1 MLRKIFSIQS
11 LLWLAL
17 LLALVG
23 SLRHVAWGFSTL
35 ESGDLVAGY
44 VQAVAVD
51 VGLFALAVGINQRKR
66 QRRGT
71 LLLWLGVLMF
81 AALSTYANLLHGLVF
96 KADIGLSEWPW
107 LDIARPFALSGVL
120 PLLVV
125 YLSEIVG
132 ADVSYAIGQ
141 AERAAKKRAKGVST
155 EARDGFP
162 MPIEEAR
169 ERRKLNADQAAD
181 GLWQFVAT
189 HPDLMGMSYEQVA
202 SQYGRSRSWVS
213 DKFRKWE
220 RAGAVQRDDGAVN
233 VLVAERPNG
242 QD

>member
-1 MLRKIFSIQS
+1 MIRKIFSIQT

-35 ESGDLVAGY
+35 EGGDLVAGY
-44 VQAVAVD
+44 LQAVAVD
-51 VGLFALAVGINQRKR
+51 VGLLALAIGVNQRKR

-71 LLLWLGVLMF
+71 TILWMGVLSF

-96 KADIGLSEWPW
+96 KADIGLSEWGW
-107 LDIARPFALSGVL
+107 LDVARPFALSGVL

-132 ADVSYAIGQ
+132 ADVSYAVKQ
-141 AERAAKKRAKGVST
+141 AEKAAKKKAST
-155 EARDGFP
+155 ERKGAFP

-169 ERRKLNADQAAD
+169 ERRKLSADAAAD
-181 GLWQFVAT
+181 ALWQFVAT
-189 HPDLMGMSYEQVA
+189 HPNLMGLTQEQVG
-202 SQYGRSRSWVS
+202 SQFGRSRSWVS
-213 DKFRKWE
+213 DKFRAWE
-220 RAGAVQRDDGAVN
+220 RQGAVRRNNGAVN
-233 VLVAERPNG
+233 VLVADRPG
-242 QD
+242 SED

>member
-1 MLRKIFSIQS
+1 MLRKIFGIQS

-35 ESGDLVAGY
+35 EGGDMVAGY

-51 VGLFALAVGINQRKR
+51 VGLFALAVGINRRKR

-71 LLLWLGVLMF
+71 VMLWVGVLMF

-96 KADIGLSEWPW
+96 KSDIGLLEWGW

-132 ADVSYAIGQ
+132 ADVGYAVEQ
-141 AERAAKKRAKGVST
+141 AEKAAKKRTKSVST
-155 EARDGFP
+155 EGKDGFP
-162 MPIEEAR
+162 MPVEQAR
-169 ERRKLNADQAAD
+169 EYRRLDAEQAAN

-189 HPDLMGMSYEQVA
+189 HPDLLGLSYEQVGN
-202 SQYGRSRSWVS
+202 QYGRSRSWVS
-213 DKFRKWE
+213 DKLRIWE
-220 RAGAVQRDDGAVN
+220 RAGAIARDDGAVN
-233 VLVAERPNG
+233 VLVSERPG
-242 QD
+242 QN